1 MHISAVQATPRA
13 DSWERRTEK
22 ERTCSPLVFSKIQRG
37 KIISNI
43 FQIMSLI
50 KKIMSLIIFTTIDI
64 VFTDRY
70 KSATAPRGTVSDLS
84 VVDAEGRVSFSPVP
98 RRESTIC
105 KS

>member
-22 ERTCSPLVFSKIQRG
+22 ERTCSPLVFSNIQRG

-50 KKIMSLIIFTTIDI
+50 KKIMSLIIFTTIDPG
-64 VFTDRY
+64 FGNTE
-70 KSATAPRGTVSDLS
+70 TVHFLT
-84 VVDAEGRVSFSPVP
+84 GML
-98 RRESTIC
+98 
-105 KS
+105 